1 MKMLWTNPR
10 EGQKM
15 KKLYEK
21 QIGLL
26 EVFLEAVP
34 TCLVITILMATRLG
48 KLSKQM
54 NAT

>member
-1 MKMLWTNPR
+1 MMMWTNPR

-15 KKLYEK
+15 KKIYEK
-21 QIGLL
+21 QIALI

-34 TCLVITILMATRLG
+34 TCLVITILLATLG
-48 KLSKQM
+48 KLSKEM